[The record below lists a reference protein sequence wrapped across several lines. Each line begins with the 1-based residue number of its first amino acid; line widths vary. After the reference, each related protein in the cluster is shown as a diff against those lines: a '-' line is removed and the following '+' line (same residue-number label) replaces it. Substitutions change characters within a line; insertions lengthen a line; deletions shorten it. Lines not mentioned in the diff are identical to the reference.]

1 MRRVHQHMTI
11 KFSAGEEPPVDLQAE
26 TEQMFRE
33 TAEELARAIKKL
45 RDGAY
50 GDAKTATVAVRDLK
64 AAFELVMEE
73 RTRVE
78 KLRRHVTGA
87 VGAQALNF
95 GAARDEIGK
104 RLARLRDAG

>member
-1 MRRVHQHMTI
+1 MRRVQQLMTI
-11 KFSAGEEPPVDLQAE
+11 TFSAGEDPPVDLQAE
-26 TEQMFRE
+26 TERMFRE
-33 TAEELARAIKKL
+33 VAEDLAKAMRKI
-45 RDGAY
+45 RGGAF
-50 GDAKTATVAVRDLK
+50 GDAKSATTAVRDLK

-78 KLRRHVTGA
+78 KLRRQVTGA
-87 VGAQALNF
+87 VGSQALDF